1 MATIKAFP
9 ALRYNLEKIKEI
21 SSVVTPPYDVISTY
35 QQSQFY
41 RSHTRN
47 LIRIILGQE
56 KKGDNQQN
64 NKYTRAAAYL
74 DKWIKEGV
82 FIQDKSPA
90 IYIYQQLFD
99 FEGKKYPGLALS
111 PCLNL
116 SPREKAWSF
125 LMKRHSASPRKTGSP
140 FSGQPG
146 PT

>member
-1 MATIKAFP
+1 MAVIKAFP
-9 ALRYNLEKIKEI
+9 ALRYNLEKIEEI
-21 SSVVTPPYDVISTY
+21 SSVVTPPYDVISRY

-41 RSHTRN
+41 RAHTRN

-99 FEGKKYPGLALS
+99 FEGEEISRIGFIGLLKLEPS
-111 PCLNL
+111 GKEWF
-116 SPREKAWSF
+116 SS
-125 LMKRHSASPRKTGSP
+125 RKDIL
-140 FSGQPG
+140 
-146 PT
+146 